1 MAKQVKIRKV
11 GDSMVVTIPKSIAE
25 SLSWDLGDQLE
36 MGITGPKSI
45 QLTKK

>member
-1 MAKQVKIRKV
+1 
-11 GDSMVVTIPKSIAE
+11 MVVTIPKSIAE